1 MGTSDFAPDKIW
13 ADLQQAAGVQFTVTL
28 EPFFVNITVTPD
40 DLVPILK
47 VLQNRLG
54 MNYLANITSVDY
66 GAEFEIIYHLY
77 AIPDNS
83 RKLKVKT
90 RVPRSAA
97 QLDSVFPLYPTA
109 DWQER
114 EIFDLMG
121 IRFNAHPNLV
131 RVLLPEDFRGHP
143 LRKDFGKE
151 GQ

>member
-1 MGTSDFAPDKIW
+1 MGTADLEPDKIW
-13 ADLQQAAGVQFTVTL
+13 ADLQQTAGVQFTVTL
-28 EPFFVNITVTPD
+28 DPFFVNLTVPPD
-40 DLVPILK
+40 DLGLFLK
-47 VLQNRLG
+47 ALRDRLG
-54 MNYLANITSVDY
+54 MNYLANITSADFGV
-66 GAEFEIIYHLY
+66 EFEIVYHLY
-77 AIPDNS
+77 AIPDNG
-83 RKLKVKT
+83 RKLAVKT

-97 QLDSVFPLYPTA
+97 QLDSVFSLYPTA

-131 RVLLPEDFRGHP
+131 RVLLPDDFRGHP